1 MTENMME
8 VLDKIREFEKVLNEA
23 YKILKVNS
31 LEELNTKIESIKKE
45 NADLVTKYRSYG
57 M

>member
-1 MTENMME
+1 ME